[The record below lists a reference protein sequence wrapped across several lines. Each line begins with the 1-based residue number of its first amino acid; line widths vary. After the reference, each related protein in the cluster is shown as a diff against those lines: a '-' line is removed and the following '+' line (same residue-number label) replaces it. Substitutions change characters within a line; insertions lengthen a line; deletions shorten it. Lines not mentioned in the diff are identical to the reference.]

1 MKHKNTMR
9 VYRPAR
15 HLSSPLLG
23 SLSIFDLENDLL
35 EQGLSSDHS
44 DNLMLEIYPNPTSSS
59 IRIKNL
65 FSTFEQSAFILYD
78 MTGRVVMKHQIPNG
92 IFTFEL
98 DLGMLAN
105 GVYQLQI
112 RTANT
117 LQTRK
122 IILEH

>member
-1 MKHKNTMR
+1 MVR
-9 VYRPAR
+9 I
-15 HLSSPLLG
+15 
-23 SLSIFDLENDLL
+23 SIFDLENDLL

-44 DNLMLEIYPNPTSSS
+44 DNSMLEIYPNPTSSS